1 MPSSF
6 FQKHF
11 LLFVIG
17 AVALSI
23 IFQGILIVGEHYV
36 NFQQG
41 QPPQG
46 NSASGNDGS
55 AQNPVSTVTATP
67 LPTQP
72 AKYYQRPDFEA
83 GVVYPQWSQTSY
95 GPEDGTWQN
104 SLPTI
109 QSQTAA
115 RWLEMPI
122 LFAQPTS
129 SSTQVAA
136 GPGTPTPES
145 VLYGIRAARALGFH
159 IFVVPL
165 LDVNVQG
172 AWSASIQFS
181 NLTDEQQW
189 FDNFW
194 QAFQPYVEVAQIGGA
209 DQVAIGTEE
218 VWLQQYAQ
226 PALWN
231 TLIERVRS
239 IFPGIITYD
248 MNWSS
253 LGTPTPSWYSNP
265 DLGMLGV
272 SEYIPMINTRERVA
286 PADMIPLWRDTVKTQ
301 LDALAT
307 QTQKPVILSEIGYRN
322 SADTLY
328 HPWFPDST
336 VSPPDPAEQAAAC
349 DAALTNIIPDPHIVG
364 VFFWGWDSVGGFKL
378 SGQPATAVLQKWFSS
393 PES

>member
-6 FQKHF
+6 FQRHF

-17 AVALSI
+17 AIALSI
-23 IFQGILIVGEHYV
+23 VFQGFLIVGEHYV

-41 QPPQG
+41 QQPRG
-46 NSASGNDGS
+46 NGNNASVVV
-55 AQNPVSTVTATP
+55 AQSPVSTVTATP
-67 LPTQP
+67 QPTQP

-95 GPEDGTWQN
+95 GPSDTAWQN
-104 SLPTI
+104 SLPLI

-122 LFAQPTS
+122 LFAQPTPT
-129 SSTQVAA
+129 STQVAA
-136 GPGTPTPES
+136 GPGTPAPES
-145 VLYGIRAARALGFH
+145 VLYGIRAARSLGFH
-159 IFVVPL
+159 VFIVPL

-181 NLTDEQQW
+181 NFADEQQW

-194 QAFQPYVEVAQIGGA
+194 KAFQPYVVAAQVGGA

-218 VWLQQYAQ
+218 VWLQQYAP

-231 TLIERVRS
+231 TLIARVRG
-239 IFPGIITYD
+239 IFPGTITYD

-253 LGTPTPSWYSNP
+253 LGASIPAWFSNP

-272 SEYIPMINTRERVA
+272 SEYIPMIDTRQRIA
-286 PADMIPLWRDTVKTQ
+286 PADMIPLWRDKVKVL
-301 LDALAT
+301 LDTLAV
-307 QTQKPVILSEIGYRN
+307 QTKKPVILSEIGYRN

-364 VFFWGWDSVGGFKL
+364 VFFWGWDGVGGFKL

-393 PES
+393 PQS